1 MLRTLVIEDED
12 LIRKMIVSMVKKL
25 DAITFIGEAATVAEG
40 LILANTTQPDLILL
54 DIQLKDGTGFD
65 LLEKLNTIPKVIFIT
80 AYDNYAIQAIK
91 VEALDYILKPIDEE
105 ELGLAIKKTTKENQL
120 KEQFTNPNAALKGKP
135 DKLFLRT
142 QEGLHILNMS
152 DIMYCLGE
160 GSYTEF
166 HTKDGSKITTSKPLK
181 EYETSLPNDRFA
193 RCHQSYIV
201 NLNEISRI
209 DKSDFIILNNAAK
222 IPLSTRKRKWF
233 IDSFFSN

>member
-25 DAITFIGEAATVAEG
+25 DTVTFVGEAASVAEG
-40 LILANTTQPDLILL
+40 LVLANTMQPDLILL
-54 DIQLKDGTGFD
+54 DIQLKDGTGFN
-65 LLEKLNTIPKVIFIT
+65 LLEKLTLLPKVIFIT
-80 AYDNYAIQAIK
+80 AYNNYAIQAIK
-91 VEALDYILKPIDEE
+91 VGALDYILKPIDEE
-105 ELGLAIKKTTKENQL
+105 ELKLAIEKITIENQL
-120 KEQFTNPNAALKGKP
+120 KEQFTHTNTALKGKL
-135 DKLFLRT
+135 DKLFLKT
-142 QEGLHILNMS
+142 QEGLHILNLS

-166 HTKDGSKITTSKPLK
+166 HIKDGSKITISKPLK
-181 EYETSLPNDRFA
+181 EYEKLLPIDRFA

-209 DKSDFIILNNAAK
+209 DKSDFIIMKDGTK

-233 IDSFFSN
+233 IDSFFSK